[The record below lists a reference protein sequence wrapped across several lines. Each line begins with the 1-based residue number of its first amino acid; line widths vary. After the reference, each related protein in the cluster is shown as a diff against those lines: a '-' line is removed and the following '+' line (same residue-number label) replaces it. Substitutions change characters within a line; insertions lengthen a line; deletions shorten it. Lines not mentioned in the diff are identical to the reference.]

1 MVTMAYD
8 QRFAIA
14 YVSSSGEGGAKL
26 YRRNWGEWSR
36 TSLAQANIT
45 GWPATS

>member
-1 MVTMAYD
+1 MAYD

-26 YRRNWGEWSR
+26 YRRNWGEAMGNVAGS
-36 TSLAQANIT
+36 
-45 GWPATS
+45 GEYH